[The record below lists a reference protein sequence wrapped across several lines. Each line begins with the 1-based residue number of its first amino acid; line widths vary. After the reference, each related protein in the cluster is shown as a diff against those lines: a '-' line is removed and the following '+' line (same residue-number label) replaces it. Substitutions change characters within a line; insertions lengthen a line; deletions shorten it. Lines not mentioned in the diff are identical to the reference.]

1 MTNWMRDPRNSGN
14 RSFGPAFGGPR
25 RSAPNRRSSGLR
37 ELIQERRGIV
47 IIAVIV
53 IFFIIAAV
61 GASNRPDSEEG
72 QQSLL
77 SEVQSAMVQAGL
89 PTVEVR
95 VIDWNVILEGQV
107 PSSDLK
113 EAAGRVA
120 QAQSGVVNVDNRLV
134 VPASAI
140 IEIETETV
148 PELPA
153 ALSDLLLQA
162 RLSEAAARAPIEFES
177 GGDRI
182 TEDSATTLDQI
193 ASFLSTNVTVRVQ
206 IVGHTDSDGDE
217 VANLNLSTLRAEAV
231 RSQLVARGIDPER
244 LLTLGYGEYDPVADN
259 ITQEGKKRNRRIEFL
274 VLPEGNNGIEPPTT
288 TTEPPATT
296 TEAPATTTEAPSSTT
311 ESSVTSTTESE

>member
-25 RSAPNRRSSGLR
+25 RSAPNRGRGGIR
-37 ELIQERRGIV
+37 ELVQERRVIL

-53 IFFIIAAV
+53 VFFIIAAI

-95 VIDWNVILEGQV
+95 VIDWTVILEGQI

-120 QAQSGVVNVDNRLV
+120 QAQSGVVSVDNRLV
-134 VPASAI
+134 VPASTVI
-140 IEIETETV
+140 GIETETISE
-148 PELPA
+148 PPA

-162 RLSEAAARAPIEFES
+162 RLSETAARTPIEFES

-193 ASFLSTNVTVRVQ
+193 ASFLSTNLNIRVQ
-206 IVGHTDSDGDE
+206 IIGHTDSDGDE

-274 VLPEGNNGIEPPTT
+274 VLPEGNEGIDPPTT
-288 TTEPPATT
+288 TTEPVATT
-296 TEAPATTTEAPSSTT
+296 TEPVATTTEPVATTT
-311 ESSVTSTTESE
+311 ES

>member
-274 VLPEGNNGIEPPTT
+274 VLPEGNDGIEPPTT

-296 TEAPATTTEAPSSTT
+296 TETPSSTT
-311 ESSVTSTTESE
+311 EPSATSTTESE

>member
-1 MTNWMRDPRNSGN
+1 M
-14 RSFGPAFGGPR
+14 
-25 RSAPNRRSSGLR
+25 
-37 ELIQERRGIV
+37 V
-47 IIAVIV
+47 IA
-53 IFFIIAAV
+53 IFFIVAAI
-61 GASNRPDSEEG
+61 GASNRPNSEEG
-72 QQSLL
+72 QQDLL

-95 VIDWNVILEGQV
+95 VIDWTVILEGRV

-120 QAQSGVVNVDNRLV
+120 QAQPGVVSVDNRLIIPEV
-134 VPASAI
+134 VVT
-140 IEIETETV
+140 EIETEVV

-182 TEDSATTLDQI
+182 TEDSASTLDQI
-193 ASFLSTNVTVRVQ
+193 ANFLSSNPNVRIQ
-206 IVGHTDSDGDE
+206 IIGHTDSDGDE

-244 LLTLGYGEYDPVADN
+244 LLTLGYGEYDPVSDN
-259 ITQEGKKRNRRIEFL
+259 ITQEGKKRNRRIEFI
-274 VLPEGNNGIEPPTT
+274 VLPEGNEGIEPPTT

-296 TEAPATTTEAPSSTT
+296 TTILETPTTST
-311 ESSVTSTTESE
+311 ESSETTSES

>member
-1 MTNWMRDPRNSGN
+1 MTNWMRDPRDSGN

-25 RSAPNRRSSGLR
+25 RSTPNRKWGGIR
-37 ELIQERRGIV
+37 ELFQERRVILIIV
-47 IIAVIV
+47 VIV
-53 IFFIIAAV
+53 IFFIIAEI
-61 GASNRPDSEEG
+61 GASNRPNTEEG

-77 SEVQSAMVQAGL
+77 SEVQGAMIQAGL

-95 VIDWNVILEGQV
+95 VIDWTVILEGQI

-120 QAQSGVVNVDNRLV
+120 QAQPGVVSVDNRLV
-134 VPASAI
+134 IPASTV
-140 IEIETETV
+140 IEIETETI
-148 PELPA
+148 PELPT

-162 RLSEAAARAPIEFES
+162 RLSEAAARTPIEFES

-193 ASFLSTNVTVRVQ
+193 ASFLSTNPNIRIQ
-206 IVGHTDSDGDE
+206 IIGHTDSDGDE

-274 VLPEGNNGIEPPTT
+274 VLPEDNEGIEPPTT
-288 TTEPPATT
+288 TTEIPPTT
-296 TEAPATTTEAPSSTT
+296 TEPPTTTTESVVTTT
-311 ESSVTSTTESE
+311 ES

>member
-1 MTNWMRDPRNSGN
+1 MRDPRNSGN

-25 RSAPNRRSSGLR
+25 RSAPNRGRGGIR
-37 ELIQERRGIV
+37 ELVQERRVIL

-53 IFFIIAAV
+53 VFFIIAAI

-95 VIDWNVILEGQV
+95 VIDWTVILEGQI

-120 QAQSGVVNVDNRLV
+120 QAQSGVVSVDNRLV
-134 VPASAI
+134 VPASTVI
-140 IEIETETV
+140 GIETETISE
-148 PELPA
+148 PPA

-162 RLSEAAARAPIEFES
+162 RLSETAARTPIEFES

-193 ASFLSTNVTVRVQ
+193 ASFLSTNLNVRVQ
-206 IVGHTDSDGDE
+206 IIGHTDSDGDE

-274 VLPEGNNGIEPPTT
+274 VLPEGNEGIDPPTT
-288 TTEPPATT
+288 TTEPVATT
-296 TEAPATTTEAPSSTT
+296 TEPVATTTEPVATTT
-311 ESSVTSTTESE
+311 ES

>member
-25 RSAPNRRSSGLR
+25 RSAPNRGRGGIR
-37 ELIQERRGIV
+37 ELVQERRVIL

-53 IFFIIAAV
+53 VFFIIAAI

-95 VIDWNVILEGQV
+95 VIDWTVILEGQI

-120 QAQSGVVNVDNRLV
+120 QAQSGVVSVDNRLV
-134 VPASAI
+134 VPASTVI
-140 IEIETETV
+140 GIETETISE
-148 PELPA
+148 PPA

-162 RLSEAAARAPIEFES
+162 RLSETAARTPIEFES

-193 ASFLSTNVTVRVQ
+193 ASFLSTNLNVRVQ
-206 IVGHTDSDGDE
+206 IIGHTDSDGDE

-274 VLPEGNNGIEPPTT
+274 VLPEGNEGIDPPTT
-288 TTEPPATT
+288 TTEPVATT
-296 TEAPATTTEAPSSTT
+296 TEPVATTTEPVATTT
-311 ESSVTSTTESE
+311 ES